1 MYDCCGRQFAERRNR
16 QLQSIETI
24 QSGKSTEGSWMGGA
38 IGMRGQRGTTYLV
51 VMLLALVAC
60 KESYASQGENVIL
73 WPGTDAFNERVHSL
87 PLSIEDALALLVS
100 KTRARDERY
109 FLKTPIFIIG
119 DDYFFAEGS
128 KLDIPITG
136 YFVDGKT
143 RDIEYR
149 KSSLTIKAG
158 QSTLPENPF
167 IEVLLIE

>member
-1 MYDCCGRQFAERRNR
+1 
-16 QLQSIETI
+16 
-24 QSGKSTEGSWMGGA
+24 MGGA

-60 KESYASQGENVIL
+60 KESYASQGGDVIL

-136 YFVDGKT
+136 YFVNGKT